1 MSTLILTITVMAGLM
16 FIMAVGVIFSDK
28 CLQGSCGG
36 IGNPEDC
43 ACETARLEKNK

>member
-1 MSTLILTITVMAGLM
+1 MTTLILTTTVMAGLM
-16 FIMAVGVIFSDK
+16 FIMAVGVIFSGK

-36 IGNPEDC
+36 GSTPEDC